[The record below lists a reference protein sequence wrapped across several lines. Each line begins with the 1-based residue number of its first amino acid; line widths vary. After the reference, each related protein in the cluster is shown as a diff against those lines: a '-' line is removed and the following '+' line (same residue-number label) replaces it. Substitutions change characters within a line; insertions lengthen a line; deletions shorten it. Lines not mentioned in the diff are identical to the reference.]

1 MRLGY
6 KIIVGADIAS
16 HDIKEEIITLLT
28 AKGYNVTNADTSGPE
43 HGDLSDAAEVVAKG
57 VQSGKYQKGIMLCG
71 SGIGAAMAV
80 NKFKGVRGALCY
92 DLERAVLAAADNN
105 TNVLCTGG
113 WLMPSAAYAVKMIEA
128 WLLVK
133 YTGRDTE
140 GMERAA
146 IIEKEW

>member
-6 KIIVGADIAS
+6 RIIVGADIAS

-28 AKGYNVTNADTSGPE
+28 AKGYDVTNADTSGPE
-43 HGDLSDAAEVVAKG
+43 HGDFTDAAKVVAEG
-57 VQSGKYQKGIMLCG
+57 IQSGQYQRGIMLCG

-80 NKFKGVRGALCY
+80 NKFAGVRGALAY

-113 WLMPSAAYAVKMIEA
+113 WLMPNAACAVKVIEA
-128 WLLVK
+128 WLLVQ

-140 GMERAA
+140 GMKRAE
-146 IIEKEW
+146 IIEREW

>member
-28 AKGYNVTNADTSGPE
+28 AKGYDVTNADTSGPE
-43 HGDLSDAAEVVAKG
+43 HGDFTDAAEVVAKG
-57 VQSGKYQKGIMLCG
+57 VQSGQYQKGIMLCG
-71 SGIGAAMAV
+71 SGIGAAMAI

-113 WLMPSAAYAVKMIEA
+113 WLMPSAQYAVKMIEA